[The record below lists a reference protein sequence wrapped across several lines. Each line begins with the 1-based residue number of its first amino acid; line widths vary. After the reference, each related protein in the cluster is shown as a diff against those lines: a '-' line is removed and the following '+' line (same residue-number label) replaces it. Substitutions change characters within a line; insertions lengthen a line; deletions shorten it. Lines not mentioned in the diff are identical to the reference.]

1 MKALATIFATLF
13 LFATAS
19 FGEQQ
24 VHTLQKNETLYR
36 LSRQYNV
43 TVEAILTANNI
54 DDPTTL
60 KVGQKIIIPHSYLVK
75 PGDTLYGIARKH
87 NTTVDKLL
95 RLNDLDEGYVLK
107 VEDII
112 LLPREGPVRTASAA
126 SSGDSARTES
136 SQTESS
142 RTESLQ
148 ADSSNNGYPD
158 TGNAPGEEDP
168 GAAEQEV
175 PTKSNVASPQ
185 TENDRAAD
193 RELDMQRELFWP
205 VNGEIH
211 PYEGKLSGT
220 QIEGERGD
228 PVVSI
233 SSGEVVWV
241 GPYRGFGNVILI
253 QSPDRFIYV
262 YGGNEKTKVA
272 VGETVNPGMEIGT
285 LGIHPHGE
293 KPVLFFTVFKD
304 GKPVDPEKAPRI

>member
-13 LFATAS
+13 LFASAS

-126 SSGDSARTES
+126 ETSDS
-136 SQTESS
+136 
-142 RTESLQ
+142 
-148 ADSSNNGYPD
+148 GYPD
-158 TGNAPGEEDP
+158 TGNAPGEEDH

-175 PTKSNVASPQ
+175 PKKSNVASPQ

-193 RELDMQRELFWP
+193 RELDLQRELFWP

-220 QIEGERGD
+220 HIEGERGD